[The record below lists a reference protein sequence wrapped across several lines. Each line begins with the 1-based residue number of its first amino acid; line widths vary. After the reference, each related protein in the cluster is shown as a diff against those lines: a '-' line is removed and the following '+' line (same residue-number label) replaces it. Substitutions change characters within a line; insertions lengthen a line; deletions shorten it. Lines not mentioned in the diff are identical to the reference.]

1 MPAPIQA
8 AAARLAAIVESSD
21 DAIISKDINGTI
33 ESWNRAAERIFGYT
47 AAEAIGQH
55 ISLIIPPDRRHEEDT
70 IIGKIRAGQRVEHFE
85 TVRRHKDG
93 TPISLSITVSP
104 IRDEHGTIVGA
115 SKIARDITER
125 AKADETAYRL
135 AAIVDSSDDAI
146 VSKDLNG
153 IVSSWNKGAA
163 RIFGYSAEEA
173 IGQHITL
180 IIPSELRHEE
190 DQILGKVRR
199 GERVDHFETTRRRK
213 DGSPVYVSITV
224 SPMRNAAGQIT
235 GASKIARDISEA
247 KRQAETR
254 ELLVHEIRHRVKN
267 VLSTIDAVA
276 TQTLKQVPPAIT
288 EQFSARLRALAR
300 GHDLL
305 TEQDWRGTDLASLIF
320 QSHAIFGTMP
330 RDRFSAQGPKVTL
343 NANNSLLFALVFH
356 ELGTNALKY
365 GAWSN
370 DSGAVTITW
379 GKNADGE
386 LELAWTETGGPRV
399 SEPERQGFGST
410 LIKRAL
416 NQSGSKGALE
426 FPSSGVVCRLQLSRV
441 ALSA

>member
-1 MPAPIQA
+1 M
-8 AAARLAAIVESSD
+8 AAIVESSD

-85 TVRRHKDG
+85 TVRQHKDG

-146 VSKDLNG
+146 ISKDLNG
-153 IVSSWNKGAA
+153 MVSSWNKGAA

-173 IGQHITL
+173 IGQHITF

-190 DQILGKVRR
+190 DQILGRIRR

-224 SPMRNAAGQIT
+224 SPVRNAAGQIT

-254 ELLVHEIRHRVKN
+254 ELLVHEIKHRVKN

-276 TQTLKQVPPAIT
+276 TQTLSRCRRRSPSNSAPACGPW
-288 EQFSARLRALAR
+288 RAA
-300 GHDLL
+300 
-305 TEQDWRGTDLASLIF
+305 
-320 QSHAIFGTMP
+320 
-330 RDRFSAQGPKVTL
+330 
-343 NANNSLLFALVFH
+343 
-356 ELGTNALKY
+356 
-365 GAWSN
+365 
-370 DSGAVTITW
+370 TI
-379 GKNADGE
+379 
-386 LELAWTETGGPRV
+386 
-399 SEPERQGFGST
+399 S
-410 LIKRAL
+410 
-416 NQSGSKGALE
+416 
-426 FPSSGVVCRLQLSRV
+426 
-441 ALSA
+441 